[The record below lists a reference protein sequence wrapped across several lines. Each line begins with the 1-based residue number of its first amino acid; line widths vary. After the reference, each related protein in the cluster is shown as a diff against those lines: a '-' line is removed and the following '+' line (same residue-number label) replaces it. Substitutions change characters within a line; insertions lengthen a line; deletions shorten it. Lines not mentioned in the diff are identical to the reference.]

1 MSYILDAL
9 RRADSERER
18 GRVPGLHAQPIGGS
32 PDDDELPDGRG
43 MRWGFVAS
51 LLGLALIVVFAW
63 LAFGRD
69 KPIEVIVSA
78 PPAPVPAPVPV
89 PAPAPAPPPVVAAE
103 PNPAAVPEPAAPAP
117 ASHIASTAID
127 TPAERP
133 QRKAA
138 PATRREPTRATVA
151 AADAPDEPKAVPV
164 SELPDAVRRELPAL
178 AITGATYSESRTSR
192 MLIVNGQ
199 LYHEGDLLAPNLHLE
214 QIRLKSAVLR
224 YKNYRYSVGY

>member
-18 GRVPGLHAQPIGGS
+18 GRVPGLHAQTGGS
-32 PDDDELPDGRG
+32 AADDDDLPDGRGG

-51 LLGLALIVVFAW
+51 LLGLALVVVFAW
-63 LAFGRD
+63 MAFGRD

-78 PPAPVPAPVPV
+78 PPPLVQPAPAALVV
-89 PAPAPAPPPVVAAE
+89 PAPAPAPAPVQE
-103 PNPAAVPEPAAPAP
+103 PVAAVPAPAAT
-117 ASHIASTAID
+117 TA
-127 TPAERP
+127 TPPAERTASVTDKP
-133 QRKAA
+133 QRKPA
-138 PATRREPTRATVA
+138 PVKREPVRTAPP
-151 AADAPDEPKAVPV
+151 PDEPKAVPM
-164 SELPDAVRRELPAL
+164 SELPDDVRRELPTL
-178 AITGATYSESRTSR
+178 AISGATYSASRANR

-199 LYHEGDLLAPNLHLE
+199 LYHEGDIVAPNLHLE

>member
-18 GRVPGLHAQPIGGS
+18 GRVPGLHAQSGAGTA
-32 PDDDELPDGRG
+32 DDDDLPEGRGG

-63 LAFGRD
+63 MAFGRD

-78 PPAPVPAPVPV
+78 PPPLVQPAPLPAPAALVVPAPVQ
-89 PAPAPAPPPVVAAE
+89 E
-103 PNPAAVPEPAAPAP
+103 
-117 ASHIASTAID
+117 
-127 TPAERP
+127 
-133 QRKAA
+133 
-138 PATRREPTRATVA
+138 TVA
-151 AADAPDEPKAVPV
+151 AAVASAPATTSAERTASLTDKPQRKPAPAKREPVRAVPPPDETPAVPMN
-164 SELPDAVRRELPAL
+164 ELPDAVRRELPAL
-178 AITGATYSESRTSR
+178 SIGGASYSASRANR

-199 LYHEGDLLAPNLHLE
+199 LYHEGDILAPNLRLE

>member
-18 GRVPGLHAQPIGGS
+18 GRVPGLHAQPAGS
-32 PDDDELPDGRG
+32 AADEDDLPDGRGG

-63 LAFGRD
+63 MAFGRD
-69 KPIEVIVSA
+69 RPIEVIVSA
-78 PPAPVPAPVPV
+78 PPPLVQPAPLPAPAALVV
-89 PAPAPAPPPVVAAE
+89 PAPAPVQETAVAAT
-103 PNPAAVPEPAAPAP
+103 ASAPATP
-117 ASHIASTAID
+117 
-127 TPAERP
+127 PAERTASVTDKP
-133 QRKAA
+133 QRKPAPPKREPVRAA
-138 PATRREPTRATVA
+138 PP
-151 AADAPDEPKAVPV
+151 PDEPKAVPMN
-164 SELPDAVRRELPAL
+164 ELPDDVRRELPAL
-178 AITGATYSESRTSR
+178 SIGGASYSASRANR

-199 LYHEGDLLAPNLHLE
+199 LYHEGDLIAPNLHLE

>member
-18 GRVPGLHAQPIGGS
+18 GRVPGLHAQAGGS
-32 PDDDELPDGRG
+32 AADDDDLPDGRGG

-51 LLGLALIVVFAW
+51 LLGLALVVVFAW
-63 LAFGRD
+63 MAFGRD

-78 PPAPVPAPVPV
+78 PPPLVQPAPQPTAPAPAALV
-89 PAPAPAPPPVVAAE
+89 APAPAPVQESVAASVPATRPPE
-103 PNPAAVPEPAAPAP
+103 RTVAAV
-117 ASHIASTAID
+117 D
-127 TPAERP
+127 KP
-133 QRKAA
+133 QRKPA
-138 PATRREPTRATVA
+138 PVKREPVRTAPP
-151 AADAPDEPKAVPV
+151 PDEPQAVPM
-164 SELPDAVRRELPAL
+164 SELPDDVRRELPTL
-178 AITGATYSESRTSR
+178 AISGATYSASRANR

-199 LYHEGDLLAPNLHLE
+199 LYHEGDIVAPNLHLE

>member
-18 GRVPGLHAQPIGGS
+18 GRVPGLHAQTAS
-32 PDDDELPDGRG
+32 TATDDDELPDGRGG

-63 LAFGRD
+63 MAFGRD

-78 PPAPVPAPVPV
+78 PPPPQPVPAPPPPP
-89 PAPAPAPPPVVAAE
+89 PAPAPAPVAM
-103 PNPAAVPEPAAPAP
+103 APAP
-117 ASHIASTAID
+117 EPVAA
-127 TPAERP
+127 TPAAEKP
-133 QRKAA
+133 QRKPAPVKREPVRAAA
-138 PATRREPTRATVA
+138 PVV
-151 AADAPDEPKAVPV
+151 DETPVVPV
-164 SELPDAVRRELPAL
+164 SELPDDVRRQLPAL
-178 AITGATYSESRTSR
+178 AISGATYSASRASR

-199 LYHEGDLLAPNLHLE
+199 LYREGDLLAPNLRLE
-214 QIRLKSAVLR
+214 QIQLKSAVLR

>member
-18 GRVPGLHAQPIGGS
+18 GRVPGLHAQTAGS
-32 PDDDELPDGRG
+32 AADDDDLPDGRGG

-63 LAFGRD
+63 MAFGRD

-78 PPAPVPAPVPV
+78 PPPPQLV
-89 PAPAPAPPPVVAAE
+89 PAPAPPA
-103 PNPAAVPEPAAPAP
+103 PAAMVTAPAP
-117 ASHIASTAID
+117 APSPALAPSAEPVAASSATTTAARA
-127 TPAERP
+127 TPAAEKP
-133 QRKAA
+133 QRKPA
-138 PATRREPTRATVA
+138 PTRREAARPATPAV
-151 AADAPDEPKAVPV
+151 DETPAVPM
-164 SELPDAVRRELPAL
+164 SELPDDVRRQLPAL
-178 AITGATYSESRTSR
+178 SISGASYSASRANR

-199 LYHEGDLLAPNLHLE
+199 LYHEGDVLAPNLHLE

>member
-18 GRVPGLHAQPIGGS
+18 GRVPGLHAQPGGS
-32 PDDDELPDGRG
+32 AADDDDMPDGRGG

-63 LAFGRD
+63 MAFGRD

-78 PPAPVPAPVPV
+78 PPPLVQPVPV
-89 PAPAPAPPPVVAAE
+89 PAPAALVVPAPVQEPVAAVT
-103 PNPAAVPEPAAPAP
+103 ASAP
-117 ASHIASTAID
+117 ASPTT
-127 TPAERP
+127 TPAERTASVTDKP
-133 QRKAA
+133 QRKPAPAKREPVRAA
-138 PATRREPTRATVA
+138 PP
-151 AADAPDEPKAVPV
+151 PDEPKAMPM
-164 SELPDAVRRELPAL
+164 SELPDDVRRELPAL
-178 AITGATYSESRTSR
+178 SISGASYSASRASR

-199 LYHEGDLLAPNLHLE
+199 LYHEGDLIAPNLHLE

>member
-18 GRVPGLHAQPIGGS
+18 GRVPGLHAQTATATA
-32 PDDDELPDGRG
+32 DDDDLPDGRGG

-63 LAFGRD
+63 MAFGRD

-78 PPAPVPAPVPV
+78 PPPPQPMPAPPPPAPVAMAQAPV
-89 PAPAPAPPPVVAAE
+89 AAPAPAPVPESVAA
-103 PNPAAVPEPAAPAP
+103 PTPAP
-117 ASHIASTAID
+117 AAARTAAA
-127 TPAERP
+127 PEKP
-133 QRKAA
+133 QRKPV
-138 PATRREPTRATVA
+138 PAKREPARVATPPV
-151 AADAPDEPKAVPV
+151 DETPAVPV
-164 SELPDAVRRELPAL
+164 SELPADVRRELPTL
-178 AITGATYSESRTSR
+178 AISGATYSASRASR

-199 LYHEGDLLAPNLHLE
+199 LYHEGDIIAPNVHLE

>member
-18 GRVPGLHAQPIGGS
+18 GRVPGLHAQPATGTA
-32 PDDDELPDGRG
+32 DDDDLPDGRGG

-63 LAFGRD
+63 MAFGRD

-78 PPAPVPAPVPV
+78 PPPLVQPAPQAVAPAPVASAVPSPAPVPAPVQEPV
-89 PAPAPAPPPVVAAE
+89 AAAAPTTPAPERVAAAVDKPQRKPAPA
-103 PNPAAVPEPAAPAP
+103 
-117 ASHIASTAID
+117 
-127 TPAERP
+127 
-133 QRKAA
+133 
-138 PATRREPTRATVA
+138 RREPVRTTAPP
-151 AADAPDEPKAVPV
+151 PDEPKAVPI
-164 SELPDAVRRELPAL
+164 SELPDDVRRQLPTL
-178 AITGATYSESRTSR
+178 AISGATYSASRANR

-199 LYHEGDLLAPNLHLE
+199 LYHEGDIVAPNLHLE
-214 QIRLKSAVLR
+214 QIQLKSAVLR

>member
-18 GRVPGLHAQPIGGS
+18 GRVPGLHAQTAGS
-32 PDDDELPDGRG
+32 AADDDDMPDGRGG

-63 LAFGRD
+63 MAFGRD

-78 PPAPVPAPVPV
+78 PPPQQPV
-89 PAPAPAPPPVVAAE
+89 PAPAPPAPAAMVTAPAPTLAPSAEPVVASSASATTTAARAT
-103 PNPAAVPEPAAPAP
+103 PAAEKPQRKPAP
-117 ASHIASTAID
+117 AKREAARPA
-127 TPAERP
+127 TPA
-133 QRKAA
+133 
-138 PATRREPTRATVA
+138 V
-151 AADAPDEPKAVPV
+151 DETPAVPM
-164 SELPDAVRRELPAL
+164 SELPDDVRRQLPAL
-178 AITGATYSESRTSR
+178 SISGASYSASRGSR

-199 LYHEGDLLAPNLHLE
+199 LYHEGDTIAPNLHLE

>member
-18 GRVPGLHAQPIGGS
+18 GRVPGLHAQPSGS
-32 PDDDELPDGRG
+32 AADDDDLPDGRGG

-63 LAFGRD
+63 MAFGRD

-78 PPAPVPAPVPV
+78 PPPPQPMPAPPPPAPVAMAPAPAPVPV
-89 PAPAPAPPPVVAAE
+89 PEPV
-103 PNPAAVPEPAAPAP
+103 AAPAP
-117 ASHIASTAID
+117 AATRMSAA
-127 TPAERP
+127 AEKP
-133 QRKAA
+133 QRKPV
-138 PATRREPTRATVA
+138 PAKREPARAATPAV
-151 AADAPDEPKAVPV
+151 DETPAVPL
-164 SELPDAVRRELPAL
+164 SELPADVRRELPAL
-178 AITGATYSESRTSR
+178 AISGATYSASRASR

-199 LYHEGDLLAPNLHLE
+199 LYHEGDIIAPNVHLE

>member
-18 GRVPGLHAQPIGGS
+18 GRVPGLHAQTATATA
-32 PDDDELPDGRG
+32 DDDDLPDGRGG

-63 LAFGRD
+63 MAFGRD

-78 PPAPVPAPVPV
+78 PPPPQPVPAPPPPAPV
-89 PAPAPAPPPVVAAE
+89 AMAPAPAAAPAPAPIPEPVAA
-103 PNPAAVPEPAAPAP
+103 PEK
-117 ASHIASTAID
+117 
-127 TPAERP
+127 P
-133 QRKAA
+133 QRKPV
-138 PATRREPTRATVA
+138 PAKREPARTTTPAV
-151 AADAPDEPKAVPV
+151 DETPAVPV
-164 SELPDAVRRELPAL
+164 SELPADVRRELPTL
-178 AITGATYSESRTSR
+178 AISGATYSASRASR

-199 LYHEGDLLAPNLHLE
+199 LYHEGDIIAPNVHLE

>member
-18 GRVPGLHAQPIGGS
+18 GRVPGLHAQPGGS
-32 PDDDELPDGRG
+32 AADDDDMPDGRGG

-78 PPAPVPAPVPV
+78 PPPPQPVPAPVP
-89 PAPAPAPPPVVAAE
+89 PAPAAMV
-103 PNPAAVPEPAAPAP
+103 AAPAP
-117 ASHIASTAID
+117 SVEPVAA
-127 TPAERP
+127 TPASATTTTAGATLAAEKP
-133 QRKAA
+133 QRKPA
-138 PATRREPTRATVA
+138 PTRREPARPATPAV
-151 AADAPDEPKAVPV
+151 DETPAVPMN
-164 SELPDAVRRELPAL
+164 ELPDAVRRELPAL
-178 AITGATYSESRTSR
+178 SIGGASYSASRANR

-199 LYHEGDLLAPNLHLE
+199 LYHEGDILAPNLRLE